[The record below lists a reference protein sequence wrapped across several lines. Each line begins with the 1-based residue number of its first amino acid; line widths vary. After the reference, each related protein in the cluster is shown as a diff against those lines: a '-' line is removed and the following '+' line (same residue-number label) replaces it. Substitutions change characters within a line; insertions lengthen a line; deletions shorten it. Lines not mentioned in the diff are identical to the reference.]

1 MSLQNSHQIENVK
14 MMLVKGIDGKGIT
27 TIEKTSTS
35 GLVDTYTITYTD
47 GTKDTFTVT
56 NGKSISSIEKTGTS
70 GLVDTYT
77 ITFNDGTTGTFTVTN
92 GKSIVSIEKTGTVG
106 LTDTY
111 TITYNDGSTDTF
123 EVVNGG
129 YDVGDQNTAV
139 GNPLSFTTDSAQVSQ
154 GTVITLEPIQSG
166 SGDPSPSNE
175 RAISGYDEIDLG
187 VPRVNQWDEKW
198 EVGALNNIGQKVS
211 GANRTRTKNYIPC
224 IPGRNYYFKGPDG
237 ISIYVCYYDA
247 NKHFVSASTNSFN
260 AVYETPLN
268 CYFMMFNTGTDYGG
282 TYNNDI
288 SINYPST
295 DTTYEP
301 YNPIT
306 DISIQLD
313 STIYGG
319 MLDVESGELVVDRGI
334 VDLGDLTWTY
344 NAGGKSEF
352 ASPLPLA
359 KFASATFSNPNG
371 VCSIYP
377 VLSGTY
383 SSATTVDKTLRYAD
397 KGYNTTIPYITIF
410 NSTYNNAST
419 FKTAM
424 AGQKLIYE
432 LATPL
437 TYHLTPHQVKL
448 LQGAN
453 VVTSNGTSI
462 SLKWR
467 EGQVM
472 TLDDANGLAES
483 IEALGEQGTKV
494 KTFTPEVSATMWSDV
509 IDFFLSLP
517 PEKQLTAKIFVNY
530 KWYSPAYVSGDDT
543 YFVSGDIT
551 AKIVSSTPTIVY
563 ARASKSGITM
573 YSFACNTGTVTES
586 SQYGVPTLYYLD

>member
-1 MSLQNSHQIENVK
+1 MSLQNSHRIENVK

-56 NGKSISSIEKTGTS
+56 NGKGISSIEKTGTS

-129 YDVGDQNTAV
+129 YDVGDQNTAT
-139 GNPLSFTTDSAQVSQ
+139 GNPLSFTTNLAQVSQ
-154 GTVITLEPIQSG
+154 GTDITLEPIQSG
-166 SGDPSPSNE
+166 SGDPSPNNQ
-175 RAISGYDEIDLG
+175 RPFVGYDEIDL
-187 VPRVNQWDEKW
+187 
-198 EVGALNNIGQKVS
+198 ASLNNNLWTDGDQSGTKFQDVNVSLPIG
-211 GANRTRTKNYIPC
+211 TYL
-224 IPGRNYYFKGPDG
+224 
-237 ISIYVCYYDA
+237 
-247 NKHFVSASTNSFN
+247 VSAYVESSDTDADVSQMSFRDSN
-260 AVYETPLN
+260 DSAFISLSFKRN
-268 CYFMMFNTGTDYGG
+268 CRSVKKVTLTQACA
-282 TYNNDI
+282 
-288 SINYPST
+288 SIRFRAST
-295 DTTYEP
+295 DSSSSTGDTF
-301 YNPIT
+301 NFTNIIITSVLNVLT
-306 DISIQLD
+306 DIQILLD
-313 STIYGG
+313 ETLYGG
-319 MLDVESGELVVDRGI
+319 MIVVESGLLTVTHVRVDMG
-334 VDLGDLTWTY
+334 DLGWTY
-344 NAGGKSEF
+344 QSAQNQFYATISDK
-352 ASPLPLA
+352 A
-359 KFASATFSNPNG
+359 KGATNVICDSYATFTTGTFSNLQ
-371 VCSIYP
+371 IT
-377 VLSGTY
+377 GTANNSNVYVKDTSY
-383 SSATTVDKTLRYAD
+383 STAPDFTTAVTGK
-397 KGYNTTIPYITIF
+397 YIV
-410 NSTYNNAST
+410 
-419 FKTAM
+419 
-424 AGQKLIYE
+424 YE

-494 KTFTPEVSATMWSDV
+494 KTFTPETSATMWSDV
-509 IDFFLSLP
+509 IDFFLALP
-517 PEKQLTAKIFVNY
+517 LEKQLTAKIFVNY
-530 KWYSPAYVSGDDT
+530 KWYSPAYVNGDDT
-543 YFVSGDIT
+543 YFVSGDIS
-551 AKIVSSTPTIVY
+551 AGKVSSTPTISY
-563 ARASKSGITM
+563 MRATKSGLKT
-573 YSFACNTGTVTES
+573 YSFACDTGTVSEG